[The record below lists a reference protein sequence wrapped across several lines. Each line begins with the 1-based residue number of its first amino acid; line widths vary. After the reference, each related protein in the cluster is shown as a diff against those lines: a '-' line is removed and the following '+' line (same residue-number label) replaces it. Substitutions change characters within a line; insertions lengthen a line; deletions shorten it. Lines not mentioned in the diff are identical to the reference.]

1 MTGTQGNATGGKS
14 RGGLSQKV
22 LTRKIES
29 QEKQRLPRGLM
40 PWLFLFG
47 KETPLAFR
55 ACLHWKLERSREHG
69 VVAATD
75 RGSAKKRATASNA
88 QREKAGFGGRRRR
101 RSADARPVSAAK
113 WTARCKRSLLVVRP
127 VRHHHLGCR
136 SVERWPSG
144 RAGST
149 ATSRPARLP
158 RPGSRGT
165 RSIAGAAAMQPLR
178 FS

>member
-55 ACLHWKLERSREHG
+55 ACLHWKLERSREHVQNDSRTHSCSARRIDRIG
-69 VVAATD
+69 VGAVAL
-75 RGSAKKRATASNA
+75 
-88 QREKAGFGGRRRR
+88 
-101 RSADARPVSAAK
+101 RPRV
-113 WTARCKRSLLVVRP
+113 L
-127 VRHHHLGCR
+127 
-136 SVERWPSG
+136 
-144 RAGST
+144 
-149 ATSRPARLP
+149 
-158 RPGSRGT
+158 
-165 RSIAGAAAMQPLR
+165 Q
-178 FS
+178 